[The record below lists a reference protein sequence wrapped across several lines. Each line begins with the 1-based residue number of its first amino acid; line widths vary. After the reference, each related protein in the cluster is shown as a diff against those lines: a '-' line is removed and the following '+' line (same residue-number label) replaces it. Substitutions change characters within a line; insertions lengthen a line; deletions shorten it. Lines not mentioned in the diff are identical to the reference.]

1 MTLGQLYQQALTHLG
16 EGAVD
21 QFSILTLIQHHE
33 SIASKDILLTHLDWP
48 ATNAESFLE
57 SFRRLKLGE
66 PVAYLIGHT
75 TFLNLTLK
83 VNPHVLIPRQETEEL
98 VTWILKNFSKDTSLH
113 VIDIGTGS
121 GAIALALKSQ
131 RPTWKILATDISPSA
146 LEVAKANAT
155 SLKLDIEFSLGDGL
169 QHIPSTYNQTIHLVV
184 SNPPYV
190 KTLTDLDASVAR
202 FEPHLALI
210 ANPVTKFY
218 EQYLLEAKPFI
229 KPKALFAFEIGP
241 ELSTLLPPI
250 VDSIYPGSKTTILK
264 DINLKERFIIIYT

>member
-1 MTLGQLYQQALTHLG
+1 
-16 EGAVD
+16 
-21 QFSILTLIQHHE
+21 LIQHHE
-33 SIASKDILLTHLDWP
+33 SIASKDTLLTHLDWP
-48 ATNAESFLE
+48 AKNVESFLE
-57 SFRRLKLGE
+57 SFRRLKRGE
-66 PVAYLIGHT
+66 PVAYLIGHI
-75 TFLNLTLK
+75 TFLDLTLK

-98 VTWILKNFSKDTSLH
+98 VTWILKNFSNDTNLN
-113 VIDIGTGS
+113 VVDIGTGS

-131 RPTWKILATDISPSA
+131 RPSWKVLATDISPLA
-146 LEVAKANAT
+146 LVVAKDNAR
-155 SLKLDIEFSLGDGL
+155 SLKLDLEFNLSDGF
-169 QHIPSTYNQTIHLVV
+169 QNIPLNFSRSIHLVV

-190 KTLTDLDASVAR
+190 KATKELDASVST

>member
-33 SIASKDILLTHLDWP
+33 SIASKDTLLTHLDWP
-48 ATNAESFLE
+48 AKNVESFLE

-98 VTWILKNFSKDTSLH
+98 VTWILKNFSKDTSLT
-113 VIDIGTGS
+113 VVDIGTGS

-169 QHIPSTYNQTIHLVV
+169 QHIPSTYDQTFHLVV

-190 KTLTDLDASVAR
+190 KTLNDLDAFVSR

-218 EQYLLEAKPFI
+218 EQYLIEAKPFI
-229 KPKALFAFEIGP
+229 KPKALFAFEMGP
-241 ELSTLLPPI
+241 EVATLLPPL
-250 VDSIYPGSKTTILK
+250 VQSIYPGSKTTILK

>member
-1 MTLGQLYQQALTHLG
+1 MTLGQLYQQALAHLG

-21 QFSILTLIQHHE
+21 QYSILTLIQYHE
-33 SIASKDILLTHLDWP
+33 NIASKDILLTHLDWP
-48 ATNAESFLE
+48 ATHVESFLE

-66 PVAYLIGHT
+66 PVAYLTGHT
-75 TFLNLTLK
+75 TFLDLKLK

-98 VTWILKNFSKDTSLH
+98 VTWIVKNFPEDTNLN
-113 VIDIGTGS
+113 VVDIGTGS
-121 GAIALALKSQ
+121 GAIALALKSH

-155 SLKLDIEFSLGDGL
+155 SLKLNIDFTLSDGL
-169 QHIPSTYNQTIHLVV
+169 KNIPSTYDQTFHLVV

-190 KTLTDLDASVAR
+190 KTPNDLDASVSR

-229 KPKALFAFEIGP
+229 KPKALFAFEMGP
-241 ELSTLLPPI
+241 ALSMLLPPL
-250 VDSIYPGSKTTILK
+250 VQSIYPGSKTTIVK